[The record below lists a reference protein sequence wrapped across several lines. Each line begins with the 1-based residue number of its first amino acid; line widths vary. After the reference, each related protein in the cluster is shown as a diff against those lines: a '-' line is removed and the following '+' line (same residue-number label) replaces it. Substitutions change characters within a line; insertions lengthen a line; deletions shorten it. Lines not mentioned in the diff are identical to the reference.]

1 MLKNLINSGS
11 TFTKEIKSEVWS
23 ILSQKLFY
31 GHTTLAYEIR
41 VTFLLAKSVFI
52 YFLPQVDNST
62 VENRRIVY
70 LMLDDAFFCLWN
82 IVELWQHLVS
92 R

>member
-1 MLKNLINSGS
+1 MNN
-11 TFTKEIKSEVWS
+11 T
-23 ILSQKLFY
+23 LSQRLFY

-70 LMLDDAFFCLWN
+70 LMLDDAFFCW
-82 IVELWQHLVS
+82 
-92 R
+92 